1 MAWPEKGLGDAGMN
15 KRNLTTFLLVIIGVI
30 LIVVGVVYLQPEAEK
45 NGQLKIQDQ
54 FGQEMDL
61 DYLIL
66 QMEHARDSHQFYI
79 DHPEQMTT
87 GLRIAYAQRD
97 WVNIYNKVIEVL
109 RSK

>member
-1 MAWPEKGLGDAGMN
+1 MN
-15 KRNLTTFLLVIIGVI
+15 KTNVITILLVIIGAM
-30 LIVVGVVYLQPEAEK
+30 LIGAGIAYWQLEEAKGWEPE
-45 NGQLKIQDQ
+45 LYDQ

-66 QMEHARDSHQFYI
+66 QMEHARDSHQYYI

-87 GLRIAYAQRD
+87 GLRMAYAQRD

-109 RSK
+109 RNKK